1 MKDFVIE
8 DGQMYYRKKPLYRQP
23 LFWTTIVG
31 LVLTFVLGFTCVVLT
46 LGLNVSQSRGTT
58 YPDYLDETLTYKEY
72 QIGDKVN
79 FSDGLDVT
87 VTSMG
92 KDDSVS
98 LVDDYYSSAYV
109 VEMEVENTTDERVYF
124 DEYYFNLID
133 PTTQIPYTLDLST
146 YDVNLVEKLEPGERI
161 NVKLIYGVDDESSF
175 GLVYEEAMWTDLISE
190 GIK

>member
-109 VEMEVENTTDERVYF
+109 VVMEVENATDERVYF

-133 PTTQIPYTLDLST
+133 QTTQIPYTLDLST
-146 YDVNLVEKLEPGERI
+146 YDVNLVEKLEPGEKI
-161 NVKLIYGVDDESSF
+161 NVKLIYGVDDVSSF

-190 GIK
+190 GI

>member
-23 LFWTTIVG
+23 LLWTTIVG

-58 YPDYLDETLTYKEY
+58 YPDYLDETLRYKEY
-72 QIGDKVN
+72 QIGDKGK

-87 VTSMG
+87 VTSME
-92 KDDSVS
+92 KDDSIS

-109 VEMEVENTTDERVYF
+109 VVMEVENATDERVYF

-190 GIK
+190 GI

>member
-31 LVLTFVLGFTCVVLT
+31 LLLTFVLGFTCIVLT

-87 VTSMG
+87 VTSME
-92 KDDSVS
+92 KDDSIS

-109 VEMEVENTTDERVYF
+109 VVMEVENATDERVYF

-190 GIK
+190 GI

>member
-58 YPDYLDETLTYKEY
+58 YPDYLDETLTYEEY

-109 VEMEVENTTDERVYF
+109 VEMEVENATDERVYF

-146 YDVNLVEKLEPGERI
+146 YDVNLVEKLEPGEKI
-161 NVKLIYGVDDESSF
+161 NVKLIYGVDDVSSF

-190 GIK
+190 GI

>member
-31 LVLTFVLGFTCVVLT
+31 LVLTFILGFTCVVLT
-46 LGLNVSQSRGTT
+46 LGLNVSQTQGTT

-87 VTSMG
+87 VISMG

-109 VEMEVENTTDERVYF
+109 VEVEVENATDERVYF

-146 YDVNLVEKLEPGERI
+146 YDVNLVEKLEPGEKI

-190 GIK
+190 GI

>member
-31 LVLTFVLGFTCVVLT
+31 LVLTFLLGFTCIVLT

-87 VTSMG
+87 VTSME
-92 KDDSVS
+92 KDDSIS

-109 VEMEVENTTDERVYF
+109 VVMEVENATDERVYF

-146 YDVNLVEKLEPGERI
+146 YDVNLVEKLEPGEKI

-190 GIK
+190 GI

>member
-109 VEMEVENTTDERVYF
+109 VEMEVENATDERVYF

-133 PTTQIPYTLDLST
+133 QTTQIPYTLDLST
-146 YDVNLVEKLEPGERI
+146 YDVNLVEKLEPGEKI
-161 NVKLIYGVDDESSF
+161 NVKLIYGVDDVSSF

-190 GIK
+190 GI

>member
-58 YPDYLDETLTYKEY
+58 YPDYLDETSTYKEY

-87 VTSMG
+87 VISMG

-109 VEMEVENTTDERVYF
+109 VEMEVENATDERVYF

-146 YDVNLVEKLEPGERI
+146 YDVNLVEKLEPGEKI
-161 NVKLIYGVDDESSF
+161 NVKLIYGVDDVSSF

-190 GIK
+190 GI

>member
-79 FSDGLDVT
+79 SSDGLDVT
-87 VTSMG
+87 VTSME
-92 KDDSVS
+92 KDDSIS

-109 VEMEVENTTDERVYF
+109 VVMEVENATDERVYF

-190 GIK
+190 GI

>member
-46 LGLNVSQSRGTT
+46 LGLNVSQSQGTT

-87 VTSMG
+87 VISMG

-109 VEMEVENTTDERVYF
+109 VEVEVENATDERVYF

-146 YDVNLVEKLEPGERI
+146 YDVNLVEKLEPGEKI

-190 GIK
+190 GI

>member
-58 YPDYLDETLTYKEY
+58 YPDYLDETSTYKEY

-87 VTSMG
+87 VISMG

-109 VEMEVENTTDERVYF
+109 VEMEVENATDERVYF

-146 YDVNLVEKLEPGERI
+146 YDVNLVEKLEPGEKI

-190 GIK
+190 GI

>member
-87 VTSMG
+87 VTSME

-109 VEMEVENTTDERVYF
+109 VEMEVENATDERVYF

-133 PTTQIPYTLDLST
+133 QTTQIPYTLDLST
-146 YDVNLVEKLEPGERI
+146 YDVNLVEKLEPGEKI

-190 GIK
+190 GI

>member
-87 VTSMG
+87 VISMG

-109 VEMEVENTTDERVYF
+109 VEMEVENATDERVYF

-133 PTTQIPYTLDLST
+133 QTSQIPYTLDLST

-161 NVKLIYGVDDESSF
+161 NVKLIYGVDDEASF

-190 GIK
+190 RI

>member
-58 YPDYLDETLTYKEY
+58 YPDYLDETSTYKEY

-87 VTSMG
+87 VISMG
-92 KDDSVS
+92 KDDSIS

-109 VEMEVENTTDERVYF
+109 VVMEVENATDERVYF

-133 PTTQIPYTLDLST
+133 QTTQIPYTLDLST

-190 GIK
+190 GI

>member
-87 VTSMG
+87 VTSME

-146 YDVNLVEKLEPGERI
+146 YDVNLVEKLEPGEKI

-190 GIK
+190 GI

>member
-87 VTSMG
+87 VISMG

-109 VEMEVENTTDERVYF
+109 VEMEVENATDERVYF

-133 PTTQIPYTLDLST
+133 QTTQIPYTLDLST
-146 YDVNLVEKLEPGERI
+146 YDVNLVEKLEPGEKI
-161 NVKLIYGVDDESSF
+161 NVKLIYGVDDVSSF

-190 GIK
+190 GI

>member
-1 MKDFVIE
+1 LKDFVIE

-58 YPDYLDETLTYKEY
+58 YPDYLDETLTYEEY

-109 VEMEVENTTDERVYF
+109 VEMEVENATDERVYF

-133 PTTQIPYTLDLST
+133 QTTQIPYTLDLST
-146 YDVNLVEKLEPGERI
+146 YDVNLVEKLEPGEKI
-161 NVKLIYGVDDESSF
+161 NVKLIYGVDDVSSF

-190 GIK
+190 GI

>member
-58 YPDYLDETLTYKEY
+58 YPDYLDKTLTYKEY

-109 VEMEVENTTDERVYF
+109 VVMEVENATDERVYF

-146 YDVNLVEKLEPGERI
+146 YDVNLVEKLEPGEKI

-190 GIK
+190 GI

>member
-58 YPDYLDETLTYKEY
+58 YPDYLDKTLTYIEY

-98 LVDDYYSSAYV
+98 LVYDYYSSAYV
-109 VEMEVENTTDERVYF
+109 VVMEVENATDERVYF

-146 YDVNLVEKLEPGERI
+146 YDVNLVEKLEPGEKI

-190 GIK
+190 GI

>member
-87 VTSMG
+87 VISMG

-109 VEMEVENTTDERVYF
+109 VVMEVENATDERVYF

-146 YDVNLVEKLEPGERI
+146 YDVNLVEKLEPGEKI

-190 GIK
+190 GI

>member
-1 MKDFVIE
+1 LKDFVIE

-109 VEMEVENTTDERVYF
+109 VEMEVENATDERVYF

-133 PTTQIPYTLDLST
+133 QTTQIPYTLDLST

-190 GIK
+190 GI

>member
-58 YPDYLDETLTYKEY
+58 YPDYLDETSTYKEY

-87 VTSMG
+87 VISMG

-109 VEMEVENTTDERVYF
+109 VEMEVENATDERVYF

-133 PTTQIPYTLDLST
+133 QTTQIPYTLDLST

-190 GIK
+190 GI

>member
-1 MKDFVIE
+1 MKEFVIE

-58 YPDYLDETLTYKEY
+58 YPDYLDKTLTYKEY

-109 VEMEVENTTDERVYF
+109 VEMEVENATDEKVYF
-124 DEYYFNLID
+124 DEYYFNLINQ
-133 PTTQIPYTLDLST
+133 TTQIPYTLDLST
-146 YDVNLVEKLEPGERI
+146 YDVNLVEKLEPGEKI
-161 NVKLIYGVDDESSF
+161 NVKLIYGVGDESSF

-190 GIK
+190 GI

>member
-1 MKDFVIE
+1 LKDFVIE

-87 VTSMG
+87 VISMG

-109 VEMEVENTTDERVYF
+109 VEMEVENATDERVYF

-133 PTTQIPYTLDLST
+133 QTTQIPYTLDLST
-146 YDVNLVEKLEPGERI
+146 YDVNLVEKLEPGEKI

-190 GIK
+190 GI

>member
-87 VTSMG
+87 VTSME

-109 VEMEVENTTDERVYF
+109 VVMEVENATDERVYF

-133 PTTQIPYTLDLST
+133 QTTQIPYTLDLST

-190 GIK
+190 GI

>member
-87 VTSMG
+87 VISMG

-109 VEMEVENTTDERVYF
+109 VEMEVENATDERVYF

-133 PTTQIPYTLDLST
+133 QTTQIPYTLDLST
-146 YDVNLVEKLEPGERI
+146 YDVNLVEKLEPGEKI

-190 GIK
+190 GI

>member
-31 LVLTFVLGFTCVVLT
+31 LVLTFILGFTCVVLT

-58 YPDYLDETLTYKEY
+58 YPDYLDETLTYEEY

-109 VEMEVENTTDERVYF
+109 VEMEVENATDERVYF

-146 YDVNLVEKLEPGERI
+146 YDVNLVEKLEPGEKI

-190 GIK
+190 GI

>member
-1 MKDFVIE
+1 MKEFVIE

-87 VTSMG
+87 VISMG

-109 VEMEVENTTDERVYF
+109 VEVEVENATDERVYF

-133 PTTQIPYTLDLST
+133 QTTQIPYTLDLST

-190 GIK
+190 RI

>member
-1 MKDFVIE
+1 MKEFVIE

-58 YPDYLDETLTYKEY
+58 YPDYLDETSTYKEY

-87 VTSMG
+87 VISMG

-109 VEMEVENTTDERVYF
+109 VEMEVENATDERVYF

-133 PTTQIPYTLDLST
+133 QTTQIPYTLDLST
-146 YDVNLVEKLEPGERI
+146 YDVNLVEKLEPGEKI
-161 NVKLIYGVDDESSF
+161 NVKLIYGVDDVSSF

-190 GIK
+190 GI

>member
-58 YPDYLDETLTYKEY
+58 YPDYLDETSTYKEY

-87 VTSMG
+87 VISMG
-92 KDDSVS
+92 KDDSIS

-109 VEMEVENTTDERVYF
+109 VVMEVENATDERVYF

-133 PTTQIPYTLDLST
+133 QTTQIPYTLDLST
-146 YDVNLVEKLEPGERI
+146 YDVNLVEKLEPGEKI
-161 NVKLIYGVDDESSF
+161 NVKLIYGVDDVSSF

-190 GIK
+190 GI

>member
-87 VTSMG
+87 VISMG

-109 VEMEVENTTDERVYF
+109 VVMEVENATDERVYF

-133 PTTQIPYTLDLST
+133 QTTQIPYTLDLST
-146 YDVNLVEKLEPGERI
+146 YDVNLVEKLEPGEKI

-190 GIK
+190 GI

>member
-58 YPDYLDETLTYKEY
+58 YPDYLDETLTYEEY

-87 VTSMG
+87 VTSME

-133 PTTQIPYTLDLST
+133 QTTQIPYTLDLST
-146 YDVNLVEKLEPGERI
+146 YDVNLVEKLEPGEKI
-161 NVKLIYGVDDESSF
+161 NVKLIYGVDDVSSF

-190 GIK
+190 GI

>member
-87 VTSMG
+87 VTSME
-92 KDDSVS
+92 KDDSIS

-109 VEMEVENTTDERVYF
+109 VVMEVENATDERVYF

-133 PTTQIPYTLDLST
+133 QTTQIPYTLDLST

-190 GIK
+190 GI

>member
-87 VTSMG
+87 VISMG

-109 VEMEVENTTDERVYF
+109 VVMEVENATDERVYF

-133 PTTQIPYTLDLST
+133 QTTQIPYTLDLST

-190 GIK
+190 GI

>member
-1 MKDFVIE
+1 MKEFVIE

-109 VEMEVENTTDERVYF
+109 VEMEVENATDERVYF

-190 GIK
+190 GI

>member
-31 LVLTFVLGFTCVVLT
+31 LVLTFVLGFICVVLT
-46 LGLNVSQSRGTT
+46 LGLNVSQNQGTT
-58 YPDYLDETLTYKEY
+58 YPDYLDETLAYKEY

-87 VTSMG
+87 VTSME

-98 LVDDYYSSAYV
+98 LADDYYSSAYV
-109 VEMEVENTTDERVYF
+109 VEVEIENATDERVYF

-146 YDVNLVEKLEPGERI
+146 YDVNLVEKLEPGEKI

-190 GIK
+190 GI

>member
-87 VTSMG
+87 VTSME

-109 VEMEVENTTDERVYF
+109 VEMEVENATDERVYF

-146 YDVNLVEKLEPGERI
+146 YDVNLVEKLEPGEKI

-190 GIK
+190 GI

>member
-31 LVLTFVLGFTCVVLT
+31 LVLTFVLGFICVVLT
-46 LGLNVSQSRGTT
+46 LGLNVSQNQGTT
-58 YPDYLDETLTYKEY
+58 YPDYLDETLAYKEY

-87 VTSMG
+87 VTSME

-109 VEMEVENTTDERVYF
+109 VEVEVENATDERVYF

-146 YDVNLVEKLEPGERI
+146 YDVNLVEKLEPGEKI

-190 GIK
+190 GI

>member
-58 YPDYLDETLTYKEY
+58 YPDYLDKTLTYKEY

-109 VEMEVENTTDERVYF
+109 VEMEVENATDEKVYF

-133 PTTQIPYTLDLST
+133 QTTQIPYTLDLST
-146 YDVNLVEKLEPGERI
+146 YDVNLVEKLEPGEKI
-161 NVKLIYGVDDESSF
+161 NVKLIYGVDDVSSF

-190 GIK
+190 GI

>member
-92 KDDSVS
+92 KDDSIS

-109 VEMEVENTTDERVYF
+109 VVMEVENATDERVYF

-190 GIK
+190 GI